1 LEAKAAALTSLK
13 QANIEHL
20 AARLAERKM
29 YDQILPALPDRKA
42 MIGGNALPISIQIAS
57 PYPGELKK
65 LKDLIAA
72 KDIDGIVARYPVRE
86 TSVLTQIAKGLRFT
100 GCEDYEKAALTRI
113 NDNKA
118 LRSALKAKLG
128 KLASELEE
136 PISPAVIA
144 KADIAG
150 APAPRGA

>member
-1 LEAKAAALTSLK
+1 
-13 QANIEHL
+13 
-20 AARLAERKM
+20 M
-29 YDQILPALPDRKA
+29 
-42 MIGGNALPISIQIAS
+42 
-57 PYPGELKK
+57 
-65 LKDLIAA
+65 
-72 KDIDGIVARYPVRE
+72 
-86 TSVLTQIAKGLRFT
+86 LTQIAKGLRFT